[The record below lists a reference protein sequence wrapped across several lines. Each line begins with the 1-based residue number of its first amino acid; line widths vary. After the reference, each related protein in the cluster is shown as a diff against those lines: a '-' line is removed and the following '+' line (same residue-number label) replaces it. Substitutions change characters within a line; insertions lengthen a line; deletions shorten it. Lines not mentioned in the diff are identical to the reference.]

1 MPLFF
6 LRTNLCCIRNSSRA
20 GILFF
25 VFCLFLLL
33 WYGSFAITQLSSAKA
48 AYNKIAEILRQNGYG
63 DLAEA
68 TEKRLDDI
76 ETELIVKQKYE
87 ASLIELEKDIAIP

>member
-1 MPLFF
+1 MLVDYFY
-6 LRTNLCCIRNSSRA
+6 
-20 GILFF
+20 

-87 ASLIELEKDIAIP
+87 ASLIELEKDIAMCKSVSS